1 MKKLHQS
8 KISLFLENYPIEEL
22 AKSTGF
28 QKRKPKKIQ
37 ALDFLL
43 SFFYVLSSKQ
53 YSLRN
58 WAIKLSKL
66 SGQLI
71 SFQAIAKKLQI
82 RQLEFVKT
90 IYCQA
95 MNQYMKQQFPAAQTI
110 LFSNFGRVLIEDS
123 SCVKLVSSLSESYP
137 GSSNQH
143 KKSCICRIQ
152 LCFDLVSNSI
162 EQVYLSTFVKNDLTF
177 SADIIG
183 RIQPKDLI
191 IRDLGYSV
199 IKVFKKINDFGAFFI
214 SRYKIG
220 VLLYT
225 PIKEEEFD
233 LVRHLKKLDKKKIKS
248 LDKNLKM
255 GAKEKYGIRLVALKL
270 TPAQADQRRAQARK
284 NRHDNV
290 KVTKKADYLLSWNIF
305 ITNVK
310 ADVLKQEEIYTLY
323 TLRWHIEMIFK
334 NWKSNFKVDQILQS
348 CRGKNPVKP
357 ELLLFLCM
365 AFMTIIYI
373 PKLNHYRKIIWHKY
387 QRHLSPF
394 KFATYLTNELESFF
408 EQTEE
413 LNIQL
418 LLKFCCYDKRKDRFN
433 DYEKIYQ
440 LAVQTK
446 SKQ

>member
-8 KISLFLENYPIEEL
+8 KIKEFLENMPIEEL
-22 AKSTGF
+22 AKATGF

-37 ALDFLL
+37 ATDFLL
-43 SFFYVLSSKQ
+43 SFFLVLSSKQ

-66 SGQLI
+66 SGQII

-82 RQLEFVKT
+82 RQLEFIKA

-95 MNQYMKQQFPAAQTI
+95 MEQYMAQHLPSNQTI
-110 LFSNFGRVLIEDS
+110 LFSKFGRVLLEDS
-123 SCVKLVSSLSESYP
+123 SCVQLKDSLQEHYP
-137 GSSNQH
+137 GSNNQY

-162 EQVYLSTFVKNDLTF
+162 EQVYLSSFVKNDLSF
-177 SADIIG
+177 SADIIA
-183 RIQPKDLI
+183 RLQPKDLI

-199 IKVFKKINDFGAFFI
+199 IKIFKSINDLGAFFI
-214 SRYKIG
+214 SRYKLG
-220 VLLYT
+220 VLLYD
-225 PIKEEEFD
+225 PIKEEAYD
-233 LVRHLKKLDKKKIKS
+233 LVKRLKKLDKKKVKT
-248 LDKNLKM
+248 LDVNLKM
-255 GAKEKYGIRLVALKL
+255 GAKEKYAVRLVALKL

-284 NRHDNV
+284 SRHKNV
-290 KVTKKADYLLSWNIF
+290 KVTKQADYLMSWNIF

-310 ADVLKQEEIYTLY
+310 KEVLKEEEVYQLY

-334 NWKSNFKVDQILQS
+334 NWKSNFNVTQIIQS

-373 PKLNHYRKIIWHKY
+373 PKLNHYRKIIWHRH

-394 KFATYLTNELESFF
+394 KFAIFLTNELESFF

-413 LNIQL
+413 QNLQL
-418 LLKFCCYDKRKDRFN
+418 LLNFCCYDKRKDRLN

-440 LAVQTK
+440 VAA
-446 SKQ
+446 